1 MGEVTKVFEK
11 VGEVVNDTLSLV
23 TLGLVGGSKTT
34 EYQVSTPA
42 PTVTETPLSTPTVSS
57 ETAPTEVKKESLVPS
72 TAVDQATVQSEA
84 DQEEKK
90 RILAGVVQTTRTSG
104 RGLGTSATTTK
115 KRLLGS

>member
-1 MGEVTKVFEK
+1 MGEVTKVFQK

-23 TLGLVGGSKTT
+23 TGGLVGGSGTT
-34 EYQVSTPA
+34 EYETPA
-42 PTVTETPLSTPTVSS
+42 ATPTATETSSTPTVSS
-57 ETAPTEVKKESLVPS
+57 PAPAPEVKKESLAPTS
-72 TAVDQATVQSEA
+72 AVDQATVQTAA

-90 RILAGVVQTTRTSG
+90 RILSGVTPTVRTSG

>member
-1 MGEVTKVFEK
+1 MGEVTKVFRK

-23 TLGLVGGSKTT
+23 TGGLVGGSGTT
-34 EYQVSTPA
+34 EYQASTPA

-84 DQEEKK
+84 DQKEKK
-90 RILAGVVQTTRTSG
+90 RILSGVTPTIRTSG

-115 KRLLGS
+115 KRLLGA